1 MSKSNSFYFEN
12 FIQSIMVSCEAVEL
26 LKKVLSEFDVN
37 SLPQNLE
44 KLHELEHKGDETKHK
59 LVGELVK
66 AFITPLERNDIMNL
80 SENIDDVTDL
90 IEDILIQMYIT
101 NISELREETLA
112 FTDILIRCCYAT
124 KALLEEFSN
133 FKKSKKLKEL
143 IININHI
150 EEEGDAMHIKSMHN
164 LHKYTSDPL
173 QIIAWREIF
182 DLFEKSYDA
191 CEDVADI
198 VESITIG
205 NT

>member
-1 MSKSNSFYFEN
+1 
-12 FIQSIMVSCEAVEL
+12 
-26 LKKVLSEFDVN
+26 
-37 SLPQNLE
+37 
-44 KLHELEHKGDETKHK
+44 
-59 LVGELVK
+59 
-66 AFITPLERNDIMNL
+66 
-80 SENIDDVTDL
+80 
-90 IEDILIQMYIT
+90 
-101 NISELREETLA
+101 
-112 FTDILIRCCYAT
+112 
-124 KALLEEFSN
+124 LLEEFSN

-164 LHKYTSDPL
+164 LHKYTSDPI